1 MEEDAS
7 LFPKKLLDDAPLVE
21 DETDEL
27 EDPEFVLG
35 SVPGEAENKADPG
48 SSCPGKEQN
57 ADKRK
62 QRPAVQDRMQASL
75 LRRDLS
81 HLDQLHEE
89 KDLFIQKT
97 RAELR
102 ACRRRIG
109 LLAKQQESVAA
120 DLAAE
125 RAAGNTAALG
135 RLEAASQ
142 RLCSELGNERDL
154 QAKMTAV
161 LQESVSALWHM
172 EIQERQLEGAR
183 QSARAEAPA
192 ARRCLPERGAS
203 AKAER
208 NRLLRVRPS
217 LGPDTARSPRAAVSE
232 GGAGGPGVLQAS
244 PPPPGALPP
253 SPPARGPHRPSCSHS
268 PPRPTRCQIFLLLP
282 WDPSLWTRTGSPRPR
297 PLSGTAQGPPSSCT
311 WPWSRAL
318 CGRACTGRVPVP
330 AAPCPCRRSVCLQKE
345 RGLRHQKLVEAAQKN
360 HRKAVQ
366 FLKASL
372 GRVRQQQRE
381 EAREARERMRRRRDA
396 VLALKNSISAS
407 RETLR
412 KFQAWGQAKA
422 ELAEQKAQAEKEVI
436 LAQGGDAFKHFCHQ
450 RRRQELEAQNR
461 AFAEE
466 QKLRKHEIVRRIL
479 KEEAEEGRRKQRP
492 SPPRPAGRP
501 ILRART
507 WSYVAAFHAG
517 KSTAGPPCC
526 PAEGR
531 SALPQASLL
540 VKAVS
545 SESVQ
550 ADRGSLGRAEETLAQ
565 PEIPGLWKK
574 DYKPY
579 QVPKEDMDQK
589 PAGRTKMDKD
599 VLARTVQQLRS
610 GVIHKQVA
618 SRREFRGCPFNSK
631 PKLIHFKDFDIGKV
645 YKKKITLI
653 NATYMINYCKL
664 VGVEESLRDFIH
676 IDFDPPGPMS
686 AGMSCEVLVTFKP
699 MVNKD
704 LEGNVSFLAQT
715 GRFSVPLKCS
725 AKKCS
730 LSLDKELIDF
740 GSYVVGETA
749 SRTVT
754 LTNLGGLG
762 TRFRF
767 LLASECCETDT
778 SPSALNTSS
787 SFTYE
792 DKGFYDKIAT
802 SFSEQLMEGNESSPT
817 DVPSQK
823 ESGKLDVKE
832 QEEGRP
838 VEGVALTTIVTVPPN
853 EGQTEFSLGE
863 ITEGEIGP
871 FSSIKVPVI
880 FTPIVPGAVST
891 RFKVVF
897 KNQQCPTV
905 YFKVVGVAID
915 VPVWVPEPNVDL
927 KICMYDRLYQDS
939 ILVHTRSK
947 AALRLNFEVC
957 KELQGHLELLPK
969 TGYIQALSSYSVQ
982 LKFLP
987 RRSLPEDAGK
997 YFDKESRVLEAPM
1010 TIRVADQIKPV
1021 GFTVHAI
1028 VTTSDLELSPSRV
1041 DFGYCTVYEAI
1052 RTQVSLCNHSLL
1064 PQEFGFV
1071 GLPKFV
1077 DIQPSDGFG
1086 TILPLETLQLD
1097 VIFQPTKAKEYNF
1110 ELVCKSE
1117 INRCFKLTCR
1127 AVGVHPPLELSHYQ
1141 VKFAAT
1147 SLYDTSVATLYV
1159 INSRLS
1165 KNSPT
1170 PSVPR
1175 IGLEDASQGPMSFEF
1190 LLPPDSPITISP
1202 SVGTVWPGKRCL
1214 VRVAFRPVLPSELIH
1229 QEALQALTKEAEAKS
1244 SQQDTATQ
1252 RKDQWRQSFSTLR
1265 LQNQDR
1271 LFQASASQPPELQK
1285 EDLTSSSQEYQAA
1298 QATLTR
1304 SFQGKFDKFVVPCV
1318 VASGDTKGRKGTE
1331 PLSFSPHNTVYLEL
1345 WCPAVAPSIVVTS
1358 DKGKTIADFS
1368 YIAVGHRGIKK
1379 VSIQNIS
1386 PEGLDLEYSVLNP
1399 NGPFVLLN
1407 PIRKLASGETWV
1419 LKLSFS
1425 PRESVLAQE
1434 MLDVI
1439 TKRGTLSLALV
1450 GTGVASVTTCSIE
1463 GGVLNMGYAIA
1474 GESTSAGFKLQN
1486 NSPLP
1491 IKFSVQLDSLST
1503 RSGDQHRLPQF
1514 LASSAQRT
1522 EVVGTQNYSGQS
1534 VFSVVPVEGV
1544 MEPGRAQDF
1553 TVTFSPD
1560 HESLYFSDRLQVVL
1574 FEKKISHQI
1583 LLKGAARKHTMFV
1596 EGGDPLDVPVESLTV
1611 MPAFD
1616 PQRGEEAEEL
1626 KPILLTLDYVQL
1638 GTDTPAPPA
1647 TRELQVGCIRTTQL
1661 SPKKTVEFSLDG
1673 IASLQHKG
1681 FTIEPSKGFV
1691 ERGQTK
1697 TISISWMPPIDFDPD
1712 HPLMVSALLQLRGDV
1727 KETYKVLFVAQVVTG
1742 P

>member
-35 SVPGEAENKADPG
+35 SVPGDAENKADPG

-62 QRPAVQDRMQASL
+62 QRPDVQDRMQASL

-97 RAELR
+97 REELR
-102 ACRRRIG
+102 ACRQRMG

-120 DLAAE
+120 GLAAE
-125 RAAGNTAALG
+125 RATGNMAAVG
-135 RLEAASQ
+135 RLEEASQ
-142 RLCSELGNERDL
+142 RLCSELGNEGDL

-161 LQESVSALWHM
+161 LQDSVSAMWHI
-172 EIQERQLEGAR
+172 EIQERQLEDAR
-183 QSARAEAPA
+183 KSARAEAPA
-192 ARRCLPERGAS
+192 ARKCLQERGAS
-203 AKAER
+203 GKAER
-208 NRLLRVRPS
+208 NRLLRVR
-217 LGPDTARSPRAAVSE
+217 
-232 GGAGGPGVLQAS
+232 
-244 PPPPGALPP
+244 
-253 SPPARGPHRPSCSHS
+253 
-268 PPRPTRCQIFLLLP
+268 
-282 WDPSLWTRTGSPRPR
+282 
-297 PLSGTAQGPPSSCT
+297 
-311 WPWSRAL
+311 
-318 CGRACTGRVPVP
+318 
-330 AAPCPCRRSVCLQKE
+330 RSVYLQKE
-345 RGLRHQKLVEAAQKN
+345 HGLRHQKLVEDAQKN
-360 HRKAVQ
+360 HRKAVK

-372 GRVRQQQRE
+372 GRIRKQERRE
-381 EAREARERMRRRRDA
+381 ELESREHARRRMDA
-396 VLALKNSISAS
+396 VLALKSSISANQ
-407 RETLR
+407 ETLR

-422 ELAEQKAQAEKEVI
+422 ELAEQRAQAEKEVI

-450 RRRQELEAQNR
+450 RRRQELETQNR
-461 AFAEE
+461 AFEEE
-466 QKLRKHEIVRRIL
+466 QKLRKHEIVSRIL
-479 KEEAEEGRRKQRP
+479 KEEAEEARRKQRP
-492 SPPRPAGRP
+492 SPARPVGRP
-501 ILRART
+501 ILRDQTR
-507 WSYVAAFHAG
+507 SYVAAFHDG
-517 KSTAGPPCC
+517 KGPADPPCC
-526 PAEGR
+526 PPAAPALVHVFHAPRGPPPPPPGLRRLARLGKQTPTATCPLNRIVLGHLTCPQMPEPARQPFCFCPVCPQPEGPGHWLQQCAASRNPQAASWAPPKAVPLCPLAPSRAPALLHVGPFSRLQQHRPPLLSLCQPDVPGGRPRLALEQLREGR

-545 SESVQ
+545 GESVQ
-550 ADRGSLGRAEETLAQ
+550 ADRGSLGREAGTLAR
-565 PEIPGLWKK
+565 PEIPGLWKE
-574 DYKPY
+574 DCKPY
-579 QVPKEDMDQK
+579 QVPKEDVGQK
-589 PAGRTKMDKD
+589 PMGGTKTDKD
-599 VLARTVQQLRS
+599 ILAHTAQRLCR
-610 GVIHKQVA
+610 GVTHKQVA

-631 PKLIHFKDFDIGKV
+631 PKLVHFKDFDLGKV
-645 YKKKITLI
+645 YKKKITLT
-653 NATYMINYCKL
+653 NATYTINYCKL
-664 VGVEESLRDFIH
+664 VGVEEHLGDFIH
-676 IDFDPPGPMS
+676 IEAWCGHPGS
-686 AGMSCEVLVTFKP
+686 LGVFW
-699 MVNKD
+699 
-704 LEGNVSFLAQT
+704 Q
-715 GRFSVPLKCS
+715 
-725 AKKCS
+725 

-749 SRTVT
+749 SRTIT

-762 TRFRF
+762 TRFKF
-767 LLASECCETDT
+767 LLASECCEMDA
-778 SPSALNTSS
+778 SPSVFNTSS
-787 SFTYE
+787 SFTCE
-792 DKGFYDKIAT
+792 DKGFDSKVAT
-802 SFSEQLMEGNESSPT
+802 SFSEQLTAGNESVPA
-817 DVPSQK
+817 DVPSRK
-823 ESGKLDVKE
+823 ESGKLDIKE
-832 QEEGRP
+832 KEEGRP
-838 VEGVALTTIVTVPPN
+838 VEGVTLTTIVTVPPN
-853 EGQTEFSLGE
+853 EEQTEFSLGE

-871 FSSIKVPVI
+871 FSTIKVPVI
-880 FTPIVPGAVST
+880 FTPIVPGTVST

-897 KNQQCPTV
+897 KNQQCPTL

-915 VPVWVPEPNVDL
+915 VPVWVPKPNVDL

-957 KELQGHLELLPK
+957 KGLQGHLELLPK
-969 TGYIQALSSYSVQ
+969 TGCIQALSSYSVR

-1028 VTTSDLELSPSRV
+1028 VTTSDLELSPSGV
-1041 DFGYCTVYEAI
+1041 DFGYCTIYEAI

-1077 DIQPSDGFG
+1077 DIQPNDGFG

-1117 INRCFKLTCR
+1117 INRYFKLTCR
-1127 AVGVHPPLELSHYQ
+1127 AVGVHPLLELSHYQ

-1165 KNSPT
+1165 VNSPT

-1175 IGLEDASQGPMSFEF
+1175 ISLEDASPVGPTSFEF
-1190 LLPPDSPITISP
+1190 LLPSDSPITISP

-1214 VRVAFRPVLPSELIH
+1214 VRVAFRPVLTSELIH
-1229 QEALQALTKEAEAKS
+1229 QEALQGLTKEAEAKS
-1244 SQQDTATQ
+1244 DTATQ
-1252 RKDQWRQSFSTLR
+1252 RKDQRRQSFSILR
-1265 LQNQDR
+1265 LQNRDR
-1271 LFQASASQPPELQK
+1271 LFQASASQPLELQK
-1285 EDLTSSSQEYQAA
+1285 EDLMSSSQEYQAA

-1318 VASGDTKGRKGTE
+1318 VASGDTKDRKGTE

-1358 DKGKTIADFS
+1358 DKGKTIADFGD
-1368 YIAVGHRGIKK
+1368 IAVGQRGIKK

-1386 PEGLDLEYSVLNP
+1386 PEHLDLEYSVLNP

-1407 PIRKLASGETWV
+1407 PIRKLVSGETQV

-1434 MLDVI
+1434 MLEVI

-1463 GGVLNMGYAIA
+1463 GGVLNMGYVIA

-1491 IKFSVQLDSLST
+1491 IKFSMQLDSLST
-1503 RSGDQHRLPQF
+1503 RSGGEHRLPQF
-1514 LASSAQRT
+1514 LASPAQRT

-1574 FEKKISHQI
+1574 FEKEISHQI
-1583 LLKGAARKHTMFV
+1583 LLKGSARKYMMFV

-1611 MPAFD
+1611 IPALHPERTEGD
-1616 PQRGEEAEEL
+1616 PQPGPPSPEAEEL
-1626 KPILLTLDYVQL
+1626 KPILVTLAYVQL
-1638 GTDTPAPPA
+1638 DTDTPAPPA

-1661 SPKKTVEFSLDG
+1661 SPKKTVEFSLDSVV
-1673 IASLQHKG
+1673 SLQHKG